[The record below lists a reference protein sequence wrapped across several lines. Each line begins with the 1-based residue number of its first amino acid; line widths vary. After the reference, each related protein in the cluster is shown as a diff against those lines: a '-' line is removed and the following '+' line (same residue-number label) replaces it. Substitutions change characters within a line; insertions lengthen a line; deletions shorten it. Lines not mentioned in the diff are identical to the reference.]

1 LAALAAGKLIFLSL
15 AFIIPCLSHRW
26 WVVVAFYLGVTMVT
40 GLVIAVVFQ
49 LAHVIEETEHPAL
62 LEDVHAEWV
71 IHQIRTTADFARE
84 NRLLTWYLGGL
95 NFQVI
100 HHLFPR
106 ICHVHYPQV
115 ARVVAQVCDEYQ
127 INCQAHRSVYS
138 AIRSHF
144 RFLRSMGR
152 TQPLQRLRTEL

>member
-1 LAALAAGKLIFLSL
+1 M
-15 AFIIPCLSHRW
+15 
-26 WVVVAFYLGVTMVT
+26 MVT
-40 GLVIAVVFQ
+40 GLVISVVFQ
-49 LAHVIEETEHPAL
+49 LAHIIEETEHPAL
-62 LEDVHAEWV
+62 SEDIRAEWA
-71 IHQIRTTADFARE
+71 IHQIRTTADFARA

-115 ARVVAQVCDEYQ
+115 ARVVAQVCNQYQ
-127 INCQAHRSVYS
+127 INYQAHPSAFS

-152 TQPLQRLRTEL
+152 T

>member
-1 LAALAAGKLIFLSL
+1 
-15 AFIIPCLSHRW
+15 
-26 WVVVAFYLGVTMVT
+26 VAFYLGVTMVT

>member
-1 LAALAAGKLIFLSL
+1 M
-15 AFIIPCLSHRW
+15 
-26 WVVVAFYLGVTMVT
+26 VV
-40 GLVIAVVFQ
+40 GLVASVVFQ
-49 LAHVIEETEHPAL
+49 LAHIVGETEHPAWG
-62 LEDVHAEWV
+62 EDVHSEWV
-71 IHQIRTTADFARE
+71 VHQIRTTADFARE

-115 ARVVAQVCDEYQ
+115 ARVVAQVCSEYQ
-127 INCQAHRSVYS
+127 INYQAHRSVYS

-152 TQPLQRLRTEL
+152 TQPQP